1 MSEQTYCF
9 VLSPPWLFLTYHL
22 QHNARCQTQTVM
34 PIPPTAK
41 RLCHLQPKSASGSFF
56 FCEVWSKR
64 KQSVN
69 LWWNIF
75 AWAEN
80 VKCESGFGLYFS
92 LADSNW
98 KGCWSP
104 SSSPP
109 TLFMVDRAWPVCGPR
124 HDRVKTWKVCIWRKR
139 KKSIRCCLACAKK
152 SMPAQVGVQKKL
164 THKRTHTLSHKVDG
178 CESLVHRDESIKQ
191 FLSTLRE

>member
-34 PIPPTAK
+34 QIPPTAK

-56 FCEVWSKR
+56 FLWGMKQKKAVCE
-64 KQSVN
+64 SVVKY
-69 LWWNIF
+69 LCL
-75 AWAEN
+75 AEN

-124 HDRVKTWKVCIWRKR
+124 HDRVKTWKVCIWRKW
-139 KKSIRCCLACAKK
+139 KKKHQMLPCMC
-152 SMPAQVGVQKKL
+152 
-164 THKRTHTLSHKVDG
+164 
-178 CESLVHRDESIKQ
+178 
-191 FLSTLRE
+191 